1 MTRHGVRLLV
11 SFLVSRLLYAAV
23 VIFGVS
29 IAVFFLIRIG
39 GDPSALFLPPEA
51 SVEEIARFRHLMGF
65 DRPLPVQYVEFL
77 SRALVGDFGMS
88 LRYEQPAMRLV
99 LDRLPATLELSGVA
113 LLMAL
118 LASIPLAILAAT
130 FRGSLMDRTSLL
142 ISLVGQS
149 FPAFWL
155 AIMLILIFSETL
167 QVLPPSGRGGWQNLI
182 MPAIVLAT
190 YSTAIITRLLRSSM
204 IEVLQSDYIRTA
216 RGKGVSEWRII
227 LKHALRNAAIPTLTV
242 IGLQVGAL
250 LGGAVITEEIFA
262 YPGIGRLAIQ
272 AIANRDFTV
281 VQAFVLLMA
290 VIIVGIN
297 LLVDLSYGLLDP
309 RLRRSK

>member
-1 MTRHGVRLLV
+1 MS
-11 SFLVSRLLYAAV
+11 SFLISRVLYAMAV
-23 VIFGVS
+23 VFGVS
-29 IAVFFLIRIG
+29 LAVFFLIRIG

-51 SVEEIARFRHLMGF
+51 SMEEIARFRHLMGF
-65 DRPLPVQYVEFL
+65 DRPLVVQYFDFV
-77 SRALVGDFGMS
+77 SRAVQGDFGMS
-88 LRYEQPAMRLV
+88 LRYEQPAMQLV
-99 LDRLPATLELSGVA
+99 LERVPATLQLSG
-113 LLMAL
+113 MAL
-118 LASIPLAILAAT
+118 ALALAISIPLAILAVAW
-130 FRGSLMDRTSLL
+130 RGSIVDRVSLL
-142 ISLVGQS
+142 ISLIGQS

-155 AIMLILIFSETL
+155 AIMLILLFSETL
-167 QVLPPSGRGGWQNLI
+167 HMLPASGKGGWQNLI

-216 RGKGVSEWRII
+216 RGKGVSEGRII
-227 LKHALRNAAIPTLTV
+227 FKHALRNAAIPTLTV

-250 LGGAVITEEIFA
+250 LGGAVITEEVFA

-281 VQAFVLLMA
+281 VQAFVLVMA
-290 VIIVGIN
+290 VTIVTVN

-309 RLRRSK
+309 RLRKGR

>member
-1 MTRHGVRLLV
+1 LAN
-11 SFLVSRLLYAAV
+11 FLVSRLLYAAV
-23 VIFGVS
+23 VLLGVS

-51 SVEEIARFRHLMGF
+51 SIEDIQRFRHLMGF
-65 DRPLPVQYVEFL
+65 DRPLIVQYWDFL
-77 SRALVGDFGMS
+77 SRALGGDFGMS
-88 LRYEQPAMRLV
+88 LRYEQPAMQLV
-99 LDRLPATLELSGVA
+99 LERVPATLQLGGAAFVLSIV
-113 LLMAL
+113 
-118 LASIPLAILAAT
+118 LAVPLAILAAAN
-130 FRGSLMDRTSLL
+130 RGSAIDRASLL
-142 ISLVGQS
+142 ISLIGQS

-155 AIMLILIFSETL
+155 AIMLILLFSETWH
-167 QVLPPSGRGGWQNLI
+167 VLPPSGRGGWQNLV

-204 IEVLQSDYIRTA
+204 IEVLQSDYVRTA
-216 RGKGVSEWRII
+216 RGKGVRESRIV
-227 LKHALRNAAIPTLTV
+227 LSHALRNAAIPTLTV

-250 LGGAVITEEIFA
+250 LGGAVITEEVFA

-281 VQAFVLLMA
+281 VQAFVLFMAA
-290 VIIVGIN
+290 VIVVIN

-309 RLRRSK
+309 RLRKGK

>member
-1 MTRHGVRLLV
+1 MERSAVLFA
-11 SFLVSRLLYAAV
+11 FLISRLLYAVAV
-23 VIFGVS
+23 VLGVS

-51 SVEEIARFRHLMGF
+51 SLEEIANFRHLMGF
-65 DRPLPVQYVEFL
+65 DRPLPVQYFEFI
-77 SRALVGDFGMS
+77 SRAVQGDFGMS
-88 LRYEQPAMRLV
+88 LRYEQPAMQLV
-99 LDRLPATLELSGVA
+99 LERLPATLELSGVA
-113 LLMAL
+113 LAMAIL
-118 LASIPLAILAAT
+118 VAVPLAILAAA
-130 FRGSLMDRTSLL
+130 FRGSAMDRTSLL
-142 ISLVGQS
+142 VSLIGQS

-155 AIMLILIFSETL
+155 AIMLILIFSETF
-167 QVLPPSGRGGWQNLI
+167 QILPPSGRGSWQHLI
-182 MPAIVLAT
+182 MPAFVLAT

-204 IEVLQSDYIRTA
+204 IEVLQSDFIRTA
-216 RGKGVSEWRII
+216 RGKGVSERRII

-309 RLRRSK
+309 RLRRGK